1 MSRMIRFI
9 IVAVSVIGFLVFG
22 FPLLAAQNSLGRK
35 DPHARD
41 VESLKIIQFM
51 FSFLLK
57 VSGVSVV
64 VKGLDRIPR
73 DTAVLYVGNHRSYF
87 DILVGY
93 TTVPGLMGFVAKEE
107 MLRYP
112 FLRSWMRHVNCLF
125 LDRTDMKAALKTI
138 LEGIDKVKSGIS
150 VWIFPEGTRNR
161 SKDVLDLMPFKE
173 GSLKIAEK
181 SGCPIV
187 PVAMLGTAEVFE
199 RHLPFIRPSRVVIEF
214 GTPFYIKELEPEQK
228 KRSGA
233 YTRDVIREMLANLQR
248 EEAEK
253 SA

>member
-93 TTVPGLMGFVAKEE
+93 TTVPGLMGFVAKKE

-112 FLRSWMRHVNCLF
+112 FLRSWMRHVKCLF
-125 LDRTDMKAALKTI
+125 LDRTD
-138 LEGIDKVKSGIS
+138 
-150 VWIFPEGTRNR
+150 
-161 SKDVLDLMPFKE
+161 KDVLDLMPFKE

>member
-93 TTVPGLMGFVAKEE
+93 TTVPGLMGFVAKKE

-150 VWIFPEGTRNR
+150 VWIFPEGTRNENE
-161 SKDVLDLMPFKE
+161 DIMDMLPFKE

-181 SGCPIV
+181 SGCPVI
-187 PVAMLGTAEVFE
+187 PVAISGTAEIFE
-199 RHLPFIRPSRVVIEF
+199 KHIPRMKPSNVTIEF
-214 GTPFYIKELEPEQK
+214 GEPFIVKDLEPAKRKFAGAHTRDMIMEMLERQKELD
-228 KRSGA
+228 G
-233 YTRDVIREMLANLQR
+233 
-248 EEAEK
+248 
-253 SA
+253 

>member
-1 MSRMIRFI
+1 MIRFL
-9 IVAVSVIGFLVFG
+9 IVAVSVIGFLVLG
-22 FPLLAAQNSLGRK
+22 FPLLAAQNSLGKK
-35 DPHARD
+35 DPHAKD
-41 VESLKIIQFM
+41 IESLKIIQFM
-51 FSFLLK
+51 FGYLLR
-57 VSGVSVV
+57 VSGVRVV

-93 TTVPGLMGFVAKEE
+93 TTVPGLMGFVAKKE

-112 FLRSWMRHVNCLF
+112 FLRDWMRHVNCLF

-138 LEGIDKVKSGIS
+138 LEGIEKVKSGIS

-161 SKDVLDLMPFKE
+161 SEDILDLLPFKE

-181 SGCPIV
+181 SGCPVV

-199 RHLPFIRPSRVVIEF
+199 RHLPFIRPSHVVIEF

-228 KRSGA
+228 KHSGA